1 MVAIIEALEASYPRT
16 DAGDQ
21 RLVAAHWV
29 ARLTDCTLHEL
40 VSAYVRIT
48 ESTRRFKPTIGE
60 FLEQISNARKAIDAK
75 RYVITRAME
84 QAA

>member
-29 ARLTDCTLHEL
+29 ARLTDYTLHEL
-40 VSAYVRIT
+40 VSAYARIT
-48 ESTRRFKPTIGE
+48 ESTRSFKPPIGQ
-60 FLEQISNARKAIDAK
+60 FLEELGKARKAINASV
-75 RYVITRAME
+75 YVITRAME